1 MTRRHHIRLAGLAG
15 LAAAAAIPGGAGAA
29 PFVLTQQSGI
39 VREVVRGGEWAAWT
53 RCVTQSGPTEVW
65 ARRFGTKEVVQL
77 PSLTVAGTCGGVSLH
92 GIAGSTVIASTPD
105 ASGARRLA
113 AVGITTAAE
122 RVLDRDT
129 SDATGARIVAADAYG
144 PLVAWGRDVTL
155 SGQRY
160 SEVLTAD
167 LRQPPTTPAI
177 VVRRQTHTGGGR
189 LTGVWRGG
197 SGEVMWRQVIPGGA
211 YAAYSTGE
219 QKLVRRR
226 ADGTLQTISQV
237 TGPVQIAQA
246 DLDRG
251 FAIYSLIR
259 DDSNAAWIYTR
270 DLTSNVKRLV
280 RVAPS
285 AVRPKIRLGP
295 DMPAP
300 KVSGTRAAWRERE
313 RLRNRTFRDLIRG
326 EQLLTERLRVLGS
339 VGDRVDQRVF
349 QSAPDVYG
357 RFATWAIVRFDG
369 PTGWAGGYSGLAARA
384 ATSQIVVATLP

>member
-1 MTRRHHIRLAGLAG
+1 MKRRHHIRLAGLVG
-15 LAAAAAIPGGAGAA
+15 LAAVTAVPAGASAA

-77 PSLTVAGTCGGVSLH
+77 PSLTVPGTCGGVNLH
-92 GIAGSTVIASTPD
+92 GITGSTVIASAPD
-105 ASGARRLA
+105 GAGLRRLV
-113 AVGITTAAE
+113 AVGVTTSAE

-129 SDATGARIVAADAYG
+129 TDAAGARIIAADAYG
-144 PLVAWGRDVTL
+144 PLVAWVRDVTQ
-155 SGQRY
+155 SGGRF

-167 LRQPPTTPAI
+167 LRQPATTAAA
-177 VVRRQTHTGGGR
+177 VVRRQTHTGGGH

-197 SGEVMWRQVIPGGA
+197 SGEVMWRQSIPGGA

-226 ADGTLQTISQV
+226 ADGTLQTISRV
-237 TGPVQIAQA
+237 TGPVRIAQA
-246 DLDRG
+246 DLDRNV
-251 FAIYSLIR
+251 AIYSLIR

-270 DLTSNVKRLV
+270 DPASNAKRLV
-280 RVAPS
+280 RVAPT
-285 AVRPKIRLGP
+285 AVRPKIRLGT

-300 KVSGTRAAWRERE
+300 KVYGSRAAWRERE
-313 RLRNRTFRDLIRG
+313 RLPNRTFRDLMRG
-326 EQLLTERLRVLGS
+326 EQLLTQQLRVVGS
-339 VGDRVDQRVF
+339 ISDRVDQRVF

-369 PTGWAGGYSGLAARA
+369 PTGWAGGYSGLSARG
-384 ATSQIVVATLP
+384 ATSRIVVATLP